1 MRAACWITR
10 RAWPS
15 TFLIGWAHCSR
26 QCSCCWRHTRPCG
39 AWGPGRAGRAWR
51 YSRRWRCNWPSAFSW
66 CGAPS
71 RCRSR
76 RRITRARPCWWRRPC
91 GSTAN
96 SVRCLSSA
104 KLPRPTGKRALAT
117 PDPIVA
123 AVTAPRWR
131 SFYELTKP
139 RVVMLIVFTSIVGTL
154 LAVPGWPPWDALFF
168 GNLGVGLAAASAAV
182 INHVLDERIDA
193 QMSRTKRRPL
203 PTGKM
208 SARAALAFAALLCVL
223 SMSILWWLV
232 NPLTALLTFASLIGY
247 AVIYTVWLKR
257 ATSQNIVIGG
267 AAGAAPPVLGWAAVT
282 NSVDPNALLLFL
294 IVFVWTPPHFWALAI
309 ARKDEYAKV
318 GIPMLPVT
326 HGVAFTRLQ
335 VLLYTMLLTAVTLM
349 PFVTGM
355 SGLLYLGA
363 ALVLN
368 GMFVWYAWK
377 MRTERAHLPM
387 KVFRFSITY
396 LMWLFAALLVDHY
409 LPTTQGMQHTISLTP
424 V

>member
-1 MRAACWITR
+1 MA
-10 RAWPS
+10 S
-15 TFLIGWAHCSR
+15 TEHI
-26 QCSCCWRHTRPCG
+26 
-39 AWGPGRAGRAWR
+39 
-51 YSRRWRCNWPSAFSW
+51 
-66 CGAPS
+66 
-71 RCRSR
+71 
-76 RRITRARPCWWRRPC
+76 
-91 GSTAN
+91 
-96 SVRCLSSA
+96 VDV
-104 KLPRPTGKRALAT
+104 PTT
-117 PDPIVA
+117 
-123 AVTAPRWR
+123 RWR

-154 LAVPGWPPWDALFF
+154 LAVPGLPPLDALIF
-168 GNLGVGLAAASAAV
+168 GNLGIGLAAASAAV

-203 PTGKM
+203 PTGKL
-208 SARAALAFAALLCVL
+208 SSRAALAFAFVLCVL
-223 SMSILWWLV
+223 SMGILLSLV
-232 NPLTALLTFASLIGY
+232 NVLTALLTFASLIGY
-247 AVIYTVWLKR
+247 AIIYTVWLKR

-282 NSVDPNALLLFL
+282 GTVEPNALLLFL

-335 VLLYTMLLTAVTLM
+335 VLLYTLLLVAVTLM

-368 GMFVWYAWK
+368 SMFVWHAFQLK
-377 MRTERAHLPM
+377 ISERAHLPM
-387 KVFRFSITY
+387 KVFRFSISY

-409 LPTTQGMQHTISLTP
+409 LPWGQIYLRAT
-424 V
+424 